1 MSAGLV
7 ALVNAVLPGFLT
19 VCVFRL
25 VTPRS
30 EGTGTILVATALAW
44 NVVIDALVR
53 MPVETG
59 IWTPPAWAKDWL
71 EIPVAIVLGF
81 VAAKIW
87 SNAGIHRWLRQSR
100 ITTVGPHDRIAAT
113 MFEYARNEAWASVI
127 YVKQD
132 EKPIYGE
139 IHSWSV
145 HGQVGEIA
153 VRTRRRD
160 DAPPDKRY
168 QDTRTVEDVFLS
180 LDNVTKIEFVNPNLT
195 AEEAV

>member
-7 ALVNAVLPGFLT
+7 ALVTAVLPGFLT

-30 EGTGTILVATALAW
+30 EGTGTILVAMALAW
-44 NVVIDALVR
+44 NVVIDVLVR

-59 IWTPPAWAKDWL
+59 IWTAPTWAKGWL
-71 EIPVAIVLGF
+71 EVPVAILLGF

-87 SNAGIHRWLRQSR
+87 SNAGVHRGLRR
-100 ITTVGPHDRIAAT
+100 AGITAVGPHERIAAT
-113 MFEYARNEAWASVI
+113 MFEYARDEEWASVI
-127 YVKQD
+127 YLKQE

-139 IHSWSV
+139 VHSWSV

-160 DAPPDKRY
+160 GAPPDERY
-168 QDTRTVEDVFLS
+168 QDTRTVEDVYLS
-180 LDNVTKIEFVNPNLT
+180 LDNVAKIEFVDPNQT
-195 AEEAV
+195 QGEAA

>member
-44 NVVIDALVR
+44 NVVIDVLVR
-53 MPVETG
+53 MPAETG
-59 IWTPPAWAKDWL
+59 IWTAPTWAKDWL
-71 EIPVAIVLGF
+71 EVPVAVLLGF

-87 SNAGIHRWLRQSR
+87 SNAGLHRWLRQWR
-100 ITTVGPHDRIAAT
+100 ITAVGPHERIAAN
-113 MFEYARNEAWASVI
+113 MFEYAREEGWVSLI
-127 YVKQD
+127 HVKQD
-132 EKPIYGE
+132 EKPIYGK

-145 HGQVGEIA
+145 QGQAGEIA
-153 VRTRRRD
+153 VRTHRRD
-160 DAPPDKRY
+160 GAPPDERY
-168 QDTRTVEDVFLS
+168 QDTRTVENVCLS
-180 LDNVTKIEFVNPNLT
+180 LDNVTKIEFVHPNRTVGET
-195 AEEAV
+195 A